1 MHITSLESKLH
12 TASVYIQPLRRRSPP
27 APLCKGRCIPMPT
40 KKPPLCKGRGTTA
53 GGGGIVTLH
62 FLLHCCCTAC
72 LWQALSADRGEK
84 SLPCVKGGVMRKH
97 DGGIVILHSPLFS
110 TLLLRCLPKADGGI
124 VFLLYSHS
132 FQKIKSEFSGQT
144 PPPARPLHNRLFD
157 RLLNYVFFN
166 RKKLSVI
173 ADRTRAVFERCFIL
187 VQLYAPF
194 AYNISAIG
202 CVIF

>member
-1 MHITSLESKLH
+1 MHITSLESKLL

-62 FLLHCCCTAC
+62 FLLHCCCAAC
-72 LWQALSADRGEK
+72 RRQQK
-84 SLPCVKGGVMRKH
+84 SLPCVKGGVCQRQTE
-97 DGGIVILHSPLFS
+97 GLFS
-110 TLLLRCLPKADGGI
+110 ITFTFFSKILSELP
-124 VFLLYSHS
+124 
-132 FQKIKSEFSGQT
+132 GQA
-144 PPPARPLHNRLFD
+144 PLPARPLHNRLFD
-157 RLLNYVFFN
+157 RLLNYVLFN